1 MSLMRSFARRI
12 GKKLSNTK
20 KSLLANCLPK
30 CTPDIKNPL
39 PSRNQYSSIIL
50 EIGFGMGEHFIHQAS
65 NQPEKFF
72 LGIEPYLNG
81 VANILAWKQNLSL
94 KNIKI
99 WPDDADLLI
108 KHLPS
113 NSFDIIYILFPDPWP
128 KKKQIKRRFLNLQ
141 RLSILSNILKPQG
154 KIYFVSD
161 DKSYARQVECLI
173 DKIETLSNITQDSCL
188 LKEQHYIKT
197 RYHLKSL
204 DKGINPE
211 FLTIVKNDSKFK
223 TNF

>member
-1 MSLMRSFARRI
+1 MTRLMRSFARRV
-12 GKKLSNTK
+12 GKKLSDTK
-20 KSLLANCLPK
+20 KSLLANRLPN

-39 PSRNQYSSIIL
+39 PTTNQYSNIIL

-65 NQPEKFF
+65 NAPENFF

-81 VANILAWKQNLSL
+81 VANVLAAEQNLSL

-108 KHLPS
+108 KHLSS

-128 KKKQIKRRFLNLQ
+128 KNKQTKRRFLNLQ
-141 RLSILSNILKPQG
+141 RLSILSDILKPQG
-154 KIYFVSD
+154 KIHFASD
-161 DKSYARQVECLI
+161 NKSYVRQVESLI
-173 DKIETLSNITQDSCL
+173 DKIEVLSNITQDL
-188 LKEQHYIKT
+188 YTFEWPYIKT

-204 DKGINPE
+204 DEGISPE
-211 FLTIVKNDSKFK
+211 FLTIVKKS
-223 TNF
+223 

>member
-12 GKKLSNTK
+12 GKNLSNTK
-20 KSLLANCLPK
+20 KSLLANCLPN

-39 PSRNQYSSIIL
+39 PSKNQYSSIIL

-65 NQPEKFF
+65 NQPENFF

-81 VANILAWKQNLSL
+81 VANVLAWNQNLSL

-113 NSFDIIYILFPDPWP
+113 NSSDIIYILFPDPWP
-128 KKKQIKRRFLNLQ
+128 KKKQMKRRFLNLQ

-154 KIYFVSD
+154 KIYFASD
-161 DKSYARQVECLI
+161 DKSYVRQVECLI
-173 DKIETLSNITQDSCL
+173 DEIETLSNITQDSCL
-188 LKEQHYIKT
+188 LEGQHYIKT

-204 DKGINPE
+204 DKGIKPK
-211 FLTIVKNDSKFK
+211 FLTIMKKY
-223 TNF
+223 